1 MTETVTSM
9 KWYTIK
15 TMNNREKSV
24 LERLKHEAMLS
35 GAKNLIGRYIIPTEK
50 VYSVKNGKKVT
61 REKIVYPGYLFIE
74 TGAVGE
80 MSNILKGV
88 DGASGFVKE
97 RSGQISPLK
106 DAEVR
111 KLLNEQEENNNI
123 EVSNAVYVAGEE
135 VKISD
140 GPFSTFKGKIQSV
153 DSERKKL
160 KVEVMIFSRSTMV
173 ELDFSQIERS

>member
-1 MTETVTSM
+1 MTETSTTM
-9 KWYTIK
+9 KWFAIK

-24 LERLKHEAMLS
+24 LERLKHEAIVS
-35 GAKNLIGRYIIPTEK
+35 NFKNLIGRSIIPTEK
-50 VYSVKNGKKVT
+50 VYSIKNGKKVA

-80 MSNILKGV
+80 VNNILKGV

-97 RSGQISPLK
+97 RSGNISPLK

-123 EVSNAVYVAGEE
+123 EVSNSIFIINEE
-135 VKISD
+135 IKIID

-153 DSERKKL
+153 DSEKKKL
-160 KVEVMIFSRSTMV
+160 KVEVMIFNRSTMV
-173 ELDFSQIERS
+173 ELEFSQVER

>member
-1 MTETVTSM
+1 MTETSTTM
-9 KWYTIK
+9 KWFAIK

-24 LERLKHEAMLS
+24 LERLKHEAIVS
-35 GAKNLIGRYIIPTEK
+35 NSKNLIGRSIIPTEK
-50 VYSVKNGKKVT
+50 VYSIKNGKKIA

-80 MSNILKGV
+80 VNNILKGV

-97 RSGQISPLK
+97 RSGNISPLK

-111 KLLNEQEENNNI
+111 KLLNQQEENNNI
-123 EVSNAVYVAGEE
+123 EVSNSIFIIDEQI
-135 VKISD
+135 KIVD

-153 DSERKKL
+153 DSEKKKL
-160 KVEVMIFSRSTMV
+160 KVEVMIFNRSTMV
-173 ELDFSQIERS
+173 ELDFSQVER